1 MEHKQASGYNIAL
14 LDASSLKGRH
24 LIGAFSRPLLSA
36 ALLSLLL
43 TCACGYR
50 VAGSSTPGLPAAI
63 QTIAIPAF
71 QNETSR
77 FKIEQTLTQAV
88 FHEFLTRT
96 SYRLQS
102 QETGSDAVL
111 KGTITAI
118 YSSPIVFDPSSGR
131 TTEVLLTVSLR
142 VVMLDARTQ
151 ETIYEASNFVFRE
164 PYEVSTDAAT
174 YIEES
179 QPALERL
186 AREVAAS
193 LVSTIIE
200 NF

>member
-1 MEHKQASGYNIAL
+1 MAL
-14 LDASSLKGRH
+14 RSALKVQSKGRYP
-24 LIGAFSRPLLSA
+24 IGAFTRPLLSA
-36 ALLSLLL
+36 AALSLLL
-43 TCACGYR
+43 AAACGYR
-50 VAGSSTPGLPAAI
+50 VAVSGTPGLPPSI
-63 QTIAIPAF
+63 QTIAIPPF
-71 QNETSR
+71 QNETFR

-88 FHEFLTRT
+88 FQEFLTRA
-96 SYRLQS
+96 SYRIQS
-102 QETGSDAVL
+102 QEAGSDAIL

-142 VVMLDARTQ
+142 VVLLDTRTQ
-151 ETIYEASNFVFRE
+151 ETIYEASDFVYRE
-164 PYEVSTDAAT
+164 PYEVSTDAAS

-186 AREVAAS
+186 SRQVAVS

>member
-1 MEHKQASGYNIAL
+1 MA
-14 LDASSLKGRH
+14 
-24 LIGAFSRPLLSA
+24 
-36 ALLSLLL
+36 LSLLFAA
-43 TCACGYR
+43 ACGYR
-50 VAGSSTPGLPAAI
+50 VAGNGTPGLPPSI
-63 QTIAIPAF
+63 QTIAIPPF
-71 QNETSR
+71 QNETFR

-88 FHEFLTRT
+88 FHEFLTRA
-96 SYRLQS
+96 SYRIQS
-102 QETGSDAVL
+102 QEAGSDAVL

-118 YSSPIVFDPSSGR
+118 YSSPIVFDPNSGR

-142 VVMLDARTQ
+142 VVLLDARTQ
-151 ETIYEASNFVFRE
+151 ETIYETSDFVFRE
-164 PYEVSTDAAT
+164 PYEVSTDAAS

-186 AREVAAS
+186 SREVAAS

>member
-1 MEHKQASGYNIAL
+1 MI
-14 LDASSLKGRH
+14 GRY

-36 ALLSLLL
+36 ALFSLLL

-50 VAGSSTPGLPAAI
+50 TTGSSISGLPAAI
-63 QTIAIPAF
+63 RTIAIPSF

-96 SYRLQS
+96 SYHLQS

-142 VVMLDARTQ
+142 VIMLDARTQ

-164 PYEVSTDAAT
+164 PFEVSTDAAT

-186 AREVAAS
+186 SREVAAS